1 MGKEVAIFGGSFNP
15 VHLGHLIIA
24 ECCLEQAHLDRVL
37 FMPAAIPPH
46 KQNSLL
52 ADCEDRA
59 QMLRLALTG
68 HDRLEVSLDECNRG
82 GVSYTVD
89 TVNDLVARHP
99 NDHFSLILGPDA
111 LADLPS
117 WKKPQEILNTIKILA
132 IERHGID
139 DIENTLQKPQLKA
152 ILSKKQSH
160 QIQMRRI
167 LVPGIGV
174 RAKQIREA
182 IAAGHST
189 RFRIPR
195 DVEQFIMRKQLYRTA
210 EVKNSNAKF

>member
-15 VHLGHLIIA
+15 VHLGHLIVA

-46 KQNSLL
+46 KQDSPL
-52 ADCEDRA
+52 ANCEDRA
-59 QMLRLALTG
+59 QMLRLALAG

-89 TVNDLVARHP
+89 TVNDLVARNP
-99 NDHFSLILGPDA
+99 NDNFSLILGPDA

-117 WKKPQEILNTIKILA
+117 WRKPAEILSTIKILA

-139 DIENTLQKPQLKA
+139 DIEHTLQKPQLKA
-152 ILSKKQSH
+152 ILSKTQSH
-160 QIQMRRI
+160 QIQTKRI
-167 LVPGIGV
+167 LVPQIGI
-174 RAKQIREA
+174 RAKQIRKA
-182 IAAGHST
+182 IAAGNST

-195 DVEQFIMRKQLYRTA
+195 DVEQFIMRKQLYHT
-210 EVKNSNAKF
+210 